1 MDKSSDI
8 NPDGAC
14 KPFVTSFCEGVEP
27 GDGQVADCLAEYQR
41 GVEAQ
46 MDAEDRYGVHVKAE
60 ADMTVSGGL
69 SDECNEEVMQFKI
82 QRSTN
87 INRNTPLAK
96 ACADDANKY
105 CNMTWFSGYRNGS
118 VIACL
123 RDIRDK
129 LKPECKKQVFKVQ
142 LDASYDYRVDQT
154 LHEACRKDAETLCP
168 GVKLGGGRIQECL
181 KKQRLKLGWDCS
193 AELFRKEVEDTDDIR
208 LSIRLFRECLA
219 DKKQYCAD
227 VAPGQAM
234 AKQCLEEHI
243 DQLSHS
249 CRAEMESVIEQRVRI
264 FRLDSRLRKACQSEI
279 YNTCAYLGDMDTL
292 SDYDEVVVNCLQDFA
307 SELKSQA
314 CRMQVHKY
322 VELAAQDIRFDVPL
336 ADACYEDRQK
346 LCANVPPGS
355 ARVIRCLQN
364 NRDKLSGVCRATLF
378 DEEVRFSE
386 NIDFQFPMKQACLQ
400 EIEMYCKDIPHGN
413 ARVIRCLQNS
423 KTKKDFGK
431 TCLAEVMAFE
441 QKSSQDYRFNFR
453 LKKMCKGD
461 IERVCKDVCHPDEDQ
476 VCGGQVLRC
485 LTEKLDELK
494 SEDCRKEVYYFQKM
508 EVSNYHNDVILAAQ
522 CRNDVEKFC
531 KNVQPGDGRVHACL
545 REHRKEISD
554 GCRREEMILEQQ
566 EAEHI
571 ELRPNLLKACSNERQ
586 TFCGNVQPGSARV
599 FRCLAEKLAD
609 PDFGPRCRYE
619 VISKLQRRQANWKLD
634 PTLRR
639 ACRADVADLCKA
651 EDTLATET
659 GEVYRCLV
667 HNHDDLDPGCKKEL
681 GRAVHMAFFIW
692 SPGAILTRECD
703 ADITQ
708 VCLKNRPSMDRIP
721 GAVGSCLA
729 DVVSGELQHQPVHV
743 VWCMSIKTAGEIM
756 A

>member
-1 MDKSSDI
+1 MAA
-8 NPDGAC
+8 AC
-14 KPFVTSFCEGVEP
+14 K
-27 GDGQVADCLAEYQR
+27 A
-41 GVEAQ
+41 
-46 MDAEDRYGVHVKAE
+46 DAERLCKDVK
-60 ADMTVSGGL
+60 DGGGR
-69 SDECNEEVMQFKI
+69 K
-82 QRSTN
+82 T
-87 INRNTPLAK
+87 
-96 ACADDANKY
+96 
-105 CNMTWFSGYRNGS
+105 
-118 VIACL
+118 ACL
-123 RDIRDK
+123 RNNWNNLDW
-129 LKPECKKQVFKVQ
+129 ECAVEVFNQQ
-142 LDASYDYRVDQT
+142 L
-154 LHEACRKDAETLCP
+154 EAD
-168 GVKLGGGRIQECL
+168 
-181 KKQRLKLGWDCS
+181 
-193 AELFRKEVEDTDDIR
+193 DDIR
-208 LSIRLFRECLA
+208 LNVRLFQKCLG
-219 DKKQYCAD
+219 DKKRFCQD
-227 VAPGQAM
+227 VQPGHAAARDCLVAYRNDPTFTPACRDELDAM
-234 AKQCLEEHI
+234 
-243 DQLSHS
+243 
-249 CRAEMESVIEQRVRI
+249 IEARVRD
-264 FRLDSRLRKACQSEI
+264 FRIDSRLRKVCEI
-279 YNTCAYLGDMDTL
+279 PIRELCGGMDSYEDEETDMN
-292 SDYDEVVVNCLQDFA
+292 VCLQD
-307 SELKSQA
+307 SVDRIQPGP
-314 CRMQVHKY
+314 CRSMVFEYQK
-322 VELAAQDIRFDVPL
+322 LAAQDIRFDVPL
-336 ADACYEDRQK
+336 ADACHKDRQK

-729 DVVSGELQHQPVHV
+729 DVLERLQAAETTSRKIVKEPALSINAPPQLSEQCRVLADVAEPPNMKRAFETTLSVALLESQLSAIESKTGLSMLNRDRKGNAQSVTLTGWTAVAGMAALV
-743 VWCMSIKTAGEIM
+743 VLAVAGITYAWKQYHGVPDSSTVVLKSRRPRYNRVASIE
-756 A
+756 